1 MLQYL
6 KNENNLTVTENG
18 AVTNRSSGDF
28 NLDLFATIGAI
39 RHLNEK
45 DILDR
50 FIRAFMEDK
59 DIALKI
65 LFYGRDVRGGLGERR
80 VFRIILN
87 WLASNY
93 PESAKKNLAYVAEF
107 GRYDDLMCLFG
118 TPCEETAMSLI
129 KEQLNKDLAN
139 MAEGKEV
146 TLLAKW
152 LPSINT
158 SNSEA
163 VSNAKKIAR
172 YLNMNGAEYRKTL
185 SSLRAYIKILENNL
199 REKDYTFDY
208 EKQPS
213 NAMYKYKKAFIRN
226 DGERYHDY
234 LDSVSKG
241 EKKMNTSNVAPYQLV
256 APYLNYY
263 GITNLSEEEK
273 LAINTTWESLPNYG
287 GDEDILAVIDGSGSM
302 YSSWTQPSPASVAL
316 SLGLYLAD
324 KNKGAFRNHFITF
337 SHAPRLVELKGET
350 FLDKLKYAMTFNEVA
365 NTNIEAVFQL
375 ILYTA
380 VKNNLSSNE
389 LPSKIVIISDMEF
402 DYCAQNADMTNF
414 QNAKRMFEEKGYT
427 LPELVFWNV
436 NSRNE
441 QQPVTKNDR
450 GVALVSGCTSK
461 LFSMIAGGIIDPY
474 QFMMDVLNAPRY
486 SVITA

>member
-6 KNENNLTVTENG
+6 KNENNLTFTENG

-93 PESAKKNLAYVAEF
+93 PESARKNLAYVAEF

-256 APYLNYY
+256 EPYLNYY

-273 LAINTTWESLPNYG
+273 LAINTTWDNLPDYG

-316 SLGLYLAD
+316 SLGLYFAER
-324 KNKGAFRNHFITF
+324 NKGAFRNHFITF
-337 SHAPRLVELKGET
+337 SHAPRLVELKGEA

-402 DYCAQNADMTNF
+402 DYCTQNADMTNF

-450 GVALVSGCTSK
+450 GVALVSGCTPR

>member
-1 MLQYL
+1 
-6 KNENNLTVTENG
+6 
-18 AVTNRSSGDF
+18 
-28 NLDLFATIGAI
+28 
-39 RHLNEK
+39 
-45 DILDR
+45 
-50 FIRAFMEDK
+50 
-59 DIALKI
+59 
-65 LFYGRDVRGGLGERR
+65 
-80 VFRIILN
+80 
-87 WLASNY
+87 
-93 PESAKKNLAYVAEF
+93 
-107 GRYDDLMCLFG
+107 
-118 TPCEETAMSLI
+118 
-129 KEQLNKDLAN
+129 
-139 MAEGKEV
+139 
-146 TLLAKW
+146 
-152 LPSINT
+152 
-158 SNSEA
+158 
-163 VSNAKKIAR
+163 
-172 YLNMNGAEYRKTL
+172 
-185 SSLRAYIKILENNL
+185 
-199 REKDYTFDY
+199 
-208 EKQPS
+208 
-213 NAMYKYKKAFIRN
+213 
-226 DGERYHDY
+226 
-234 LDSVSKG
+234 
-241 EKKMNTSNVAPYQLV
+241 MNTSNVAPYQLV

-273 LAINTTWESLPNYG
+273 LAINTTWESLPDYG

-316 SLGLYLAD
+316 SLGLYFAER
-324 KNKGAFRNHFITF
+324 NKGAFRNHFITF
-337 SHAPRLVELKGET
+337 SHAPRLVELKGEA

-402 DYCAQNADMTNF
+402 DYCTQNADMTNL

-450 GVALVSGCTSK
+450 GVALVSGCTPK
-461 LFSMIAGGIIDPY
+461 LFSMIAGGITDPY

>member
-6 KNENNLTVTENG
+6 KNENNLTFTENG

-93 PESAKKNLAYVAEF
+93 PESVRKNLAYVAEF

-146 TLLAKW
+146 TLLGKW

-163 VSNAKKIAR
+163 VLNAKKIAK

-226 DGERYHDY
+226 DGERYHQY

-241 EKKMNTSNVAPYQLV
+241 EKKMNTINVAPYQLV

-273 LAINTTWESLPNYG
+273 LAINTTWESLPDYG
-287 GDEDILAVIDGSGSM
+287 GNEDILAVIDGSGSM

-337 SHAPRLVELKGET
+337 SHAPRLVELKGEV

-375 ILYTA
+375 ILDTA

-414 QNAKRMFEEKGYT
+414 QNAKRMFEEKGYK

-450 GVALVSGCTSK
+450 GVALVSGCTPK

-486 SVITA
+486 SVIKA

>member
-6 KNENNLTVTENG
+6 KNENNLTFTENG

-93 PESAKKNLAYVAEF
+93 PESAKKNLKYVAEF
-107 GRYDDLMCLFG
+107 GRYDDLISVFG

-158 SNSEA
+158 SNSEV

-226 DGERYHDY
+226 DGERYHQY
-234 LDSVSKG
+234 LDGVSKG

-273 LAINTTWESLPNYG
+273 LAINTTWESLPDYG

-316 SLGLYLAD
+316 SLGLYFAER
-324 KNKGAFRNHFITF
+324 NKGAFRNHFITF

-402 DYCAQNADMTNF
+402 DYCTQNADMTNF
-414 QNAKRMFEEKGYT
+414 QNAKRMFEEKGYK
-427 LPELVFWNV
+427 LPDLVFWNV

-450 GVALVSGCTSK
+450 GVALVSGCTPR

-474 QFMMDVLNAPRY
+474 EFMMDVLNAPRY

>member
-6 KNENNLTVTENG
+6 KNENNLTFTENG

-107 GRYDDLMCLFG
+107 GRYDDLMCVFG

-226 DGERYHDY
+226 DGERYHEY
-234 LDSVSKG
+234 LDGVSKG

-273 LAINTTWESLPNYG
+273 LAINTTWDNLPDYG

-414 QNAKRMFEEKGYT
+414 QNAKRMFEEKGYK
-427 LPELVFWNV
+427 LPDLVFWNV

-450 GVALVSGCTSK
+450 GVALVSGCTPK

>member
-6 KNENNLTVTENG
+6 KNENNLTFTENG

-93 PESAKKNLAYVAEF
+93 PESAKKNLAYVVEF
-107 GRYDDLMCLFG
+107 GRYDDLMCVFG

-226 DGERYHDY
+226 DGERYHEY
-234 LDSVSKG
+234 LDGVSKG

-273 LAINTTWESLPNYG
+273 LAINTTWDNLPDYG

-402 DYCAQNADMTNF
+402 DYCTQNADMTNF

-450 GVALVSGCTSK
+450 GVALVSGCTPK

-474 QFMMDVLNAPRY
+474 EFMMDVLNAPRY